1 MIPELGHFAMI
12 LALSTAL
19 VLSVLPLLGSFT
31 GHRGF
36 MGLAKPA
43 ANVQMFLLILSYGCL
58 TWAFISHD
66 FSVAYVASNSN
77 TSLPLIYRIS
87 GVWGGHEGSI
97 LLWCLILAL
106 WIGAVAIFS
115 RSLPE
120 VLLARVLS
128 VLGMI
133 STGFLLF
140 VILTSNPFARLA
152 NVPLDGASL
161 NPLLQDPGMAI
172 HPPMLYWVMWVF
184 RLPSPLPSQRLS
196 VESSMPRHYAG
207 CVRGQT
213 LHGCS

>member
-77 TSLPLIYRIS
+77 TTLPLVYRIS

-133 STGFLLF
+133 STCLLY
-140 VILTSNPFARLA
+140 TSDAA
-152 NVPLDGASL
+152 D
-161 NPLLQDPGMAI
+161 
-172 HPPMLYWVMWVF
+172 
-184 RLPSPLPSQRLS
+184 
-196 VESSMPRHYAG
+196 E
-207 CVRGQT
+207 
-213 LHGCS
+213 

>member
-172 HPPMLYWVMWVF
+172 HPPMLYMGYVGFSVA
-184 RLPSPLPSQRLS
+184 LS
-196 VESSMPRHYAG
+196 LIHI
-207 CVRGQT
+207 
-213 LHGCS
+213 